1 MCSVQKFLIAAS
13 VAAIVTLASVPGQ
26 SVAAAANSGLEA
38 FAQAE
43 QQSMT
48 TRVKTW
54 TRARLAA
61 AQKRWAL
68 NKENFSD
75 CSKQL
80 GEQKKAKRL
89 SIHQQGHFLDA
100 CMNRKP

>member
-1 MCSVQKFLIAAS
+1 MQKFLIVAG
-13 VAAIVTLASVPGQ
+13 VAAITTLGSVPEQ
-26 SVAAAANSGLEA
+26 SVKAAANSSLEA

-43 QQSMT
+43 QQSVA

-68 NKENFSD
+68 DKEKFSD

-89 SIHQQGHFLDA
+89 SIHQQGHFLET

>member
-1 MCSVQKFLIAAS
+1 MRSVQTFLV
-13 VAAIVTLASVPGQ
+13 VAALTTIATLGSAPVQ
-26 SVAAAANSGLEA
+26 SVEAAANSGLES

-43 QQSMT
+43 QQPVT

-61 AQKRWAL
+61 AQKQWAL
-68 NKENFSD
+68 NKEKFSD

-80 GEQKKAKRL
+80 GDQKKTKRI
-89 SIHQQGHFLDA
+89 SIHDQGHFLDA
-100 CMNRKP
+100 CMKRSP

>member
-1 MCSVQKFLIAAS
+1 MRSVQKFLIAAS
-13 VAAIVTLASVPGQ
+13 VAAIATLASVPGR
-26 SVAAAANSGLEA
+26 SVSAAANSGLEA

-43 QQSMT
+43 QQSVT

-68 NKENFSD
+68 DKEKFSD

-80 GEQKKAKRL
+80 GEQKKAKPL

>member
-1 MCSVQKFLIAAS
+1 MRSVQKFLV
-13 VAAIVTLASVPGQ
+13 VAALTTIATVGSARLQ
-26 SVAAAANSGLEA
+26 SIEAAANSGLES

-43 QQSMT
+43 RPPVM
-48 TRVKTW
+48 TRVTTW

-68 NKENFSD
+68 NKEKFSD

-80 GEQKKAKRL
+80 ADQKKTKRL
-89 SIHQQGHFLDA
+89 SIHKQGHFLEA
-100 CMNRKP
+100 CMNRSP